1 MATLYKSGL
10 VESNSAFTPFP
21 QGTVGMR
28 TVTHNLSAAVVATD
42 VIQLI
47 PLKKG
52 ERLLAF
58 QLSIPD
64 VDGGS
69 AFQFDLGYGNSG
81 TNAGTNVAA
90 LASNSTVG
98 RSAGVVT
105 GSVFSVD
112 EDAAFEGGPVTITA
126 DTTLDM
132 RIDATAATPAAG
144 DIVATVWIA

>member
-42 VIQLI
+42 IVQLI

-58 QLSIPD
+58 HLSIPA
-64 VDGGS
+64 VDGGT
-69 AFQFDLGYGNSG
+69 AFQFDLGYGNTG
-81 TNAGTNVAA
+81 TTPGPLVAA
-90 LASNSTVG
+90 LKSNSTVG
-98 RSAGVVT
+98 QSAGVEA
-105 GSVFSVD
+105 GSIFSID

-132 RIDATAATPAAG
+132 RIDTSAASAAAG
-144 DIVATVWIA
+144 NIVATVWIA